1 MDFFLKQFK
10 RFFNIEDFEEIL
22 KILLRTWAQR
32 MHFWFCFKVLTLKW
46 AVIHSLRRFCLE
58 SCDTWNLLWFD
69 AWLNLLLI
77 LFHCLCLFKL
87 RMEPRRIYPIF
98 EFNLLVEQCHIYI
111 RSRINHNFENHA
123 IFLETCNDTI
133 VFLFLLKTRAHPLLQ
148 KKKIIP
154 IKIPF
159 RYTDQN
165 LTQLPSPK
173 IKGNQ
178 INDHIHNKYLYI

>member
-111 RSRINHNFENHA
+111 RSRINHNFKNHA
-123 IFLETCNDTI
+123 TFLETCNDTI
-133 VFLFLLKTRAHPLLQ
+133 VFLFLLKTHAHPLLQ
-148 KKKIIP
+148 KK
-154 IKIPF
+154 
-159 RYTDQN
+159 R
-165 LTQLPSPK
+165 
-173 IKGNQ
+173 
-178 INDHIHNKYLYI
+178 